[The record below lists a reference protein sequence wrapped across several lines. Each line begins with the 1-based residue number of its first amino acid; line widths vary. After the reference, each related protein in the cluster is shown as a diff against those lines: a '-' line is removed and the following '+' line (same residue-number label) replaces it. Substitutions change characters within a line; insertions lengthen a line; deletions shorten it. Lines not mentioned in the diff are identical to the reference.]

1 MSPLI
6 PVVSC
11 FDIFSFGELGMWE
24 LTASLCL
31 FLFIA
36 EVQTK
41 KVRKVPPGLP
51 SSVSTACFYFVHW
64 VLFGISRRQQKS
76 VRFRAPRAAWASR
89 TWKIRK
95 DQHLTLA
102 AVVNCPCWKARA

>member
-1 MSPLI
+1 
-6 PVVSC
+6 
-11 FDIFSFGELGMWE
+11 MWD
-24 LTASLCL
+24 LTASL

-64 VLFGISRRQQKS
+64 VLFGISRRQQKW
-76 VRFRAPRAAWASR
+76 VRFHAPRATWASR
-89 TWKIRK
+89 MWKRQK
-95 DQHLTLA
+95 GPAPD
-102 AVVNCPCWKARA
+102 PGRGG

>member
-24 LTASLCL
+24 LTTSLFL

-51 SSVSTACFYFVHW
+51 SSVSNACFYFVHW
-64 VLFGISRRQQKS
+64 VLFGISKRQKS
-76 VRFRAPRAAWASR
+76 VTFHAPTAAWASR
-89 TWKIRK
+89 TWKRQK
-95 DQHLTLA
+95 GPAPD
-102 AVVNCPCWKARA
+102 PGSGG